1 MAYHSLYTAPDI
13 VSVEPLHDLSIC
25 VCFADG
31 VSVIYSFKQYAED
44 SDSIFSV
51 LHDETVF
58 RAVRIVHSAKA
69 IQFPPDLDI
78 HGSTIYHTGSRV
90 DITDQHRL

>member
-31 VSVIYSFKQYAED
+31 THVLYSLKHYAED
-44 SDSIFSV
+44 PTSV
-51 LHDETVF
+51 FYTLHDESIF
-58 RAVRIVHSAKA
+58 YAVRIVHSAKA
-69 IQFPPDLDI
+69 IQFPPDIDI
-78 HGSTIYHTGSRV
+78 HGSTIYHKGKRV
-90 DITDQHRL
+90 DRV